1 MSLIR
6 ACIGIYPHF
15 GQGLS
20 FCFRRSFP
28 LVMLCVAICSIA
40 QCASPSTHYTFDDLW
55 YLPSS
60 KLSWQDIMTGN
71 TDGFF
76 WWIPL
81 AGLAMSIGVVSL
93 LWLLVDGTLR
103 IAAHASAFFTKQCGL
118 TSWPSRRHE
127 TRQQQFQRRAVTTL
141 ILFLLVATF
150 IPYQFVFVVAFL
162 VQIVTCV
169 RALVR
174 SKALVSLTRHVKRIH
189 FANALFRSQI
199 AQITRDP
206 TATISCFPCCYSS
219 LHCCRSICPFCWCGS
234 EISRCIGLCPSR
246 PITVSWQLRP
256 L

>member
-1 MSLIR
+1 
-6 ACIGIYPHF
+6 
-15 GQGLS
+15 
-20 FCFRRSFP
+20 
-28 LVMLCVAICSIA
+28 MLCVAICSIA

-81 AGLAMSIGVVSL
+81 AGLAMSVGVVSL
-93 LWLLVDGTLR
+93 LWLTVDGVLR
-103 IAAHASAFFTKQCGL
+103 IAAHASAFLTKQCGW
-118 TSWPSRRHE
+118 TSWPSRSHE

-174 SKALVSLTRHVKRIH
+174 SKVSVSLAITNHVKELIFTQCPFPYTHTANSLRLPESQSLQFPVFHAAAILYTVAIQFAHTAGLDQKYLCALVC
-189 FANALFRSQI
+189 ALF
-199 AQITRDP
+199 
-206 TATISCFPCCYSS
+206 
-219 LHCCRSICPFCWCGS
+219 
-234 EISRCIGLCPSR
+234 
-246 PITVSWQLRP
+246 V
-256 L
+256 